1 MTALRRTDTDRIEA
15 PDIDTEPLLRT
26 APNQGTAPQQGT
38 PLLRTAPTH
47 GSAPPH
53 GFPTRQQHT
62 ERWLALAA
70 EIAAEADRISDEPG
84 TTAAPEVAGELTV
97 IGSGIETV
105 GFSRADELLIDAAD
119 KVFYCVAD
127 PATAVWLKERRPD
140 AYDLYVLYD
149 DAKLRH
155 VTYMQMTEAMLHF
168 VRRGLRVVA
177 IFYGHPGV
185 FVLSTHRAVAI
196 ARREGHRAVMRAGVS
211 ALDTMCADLG
221 FDPSQPGLLTY
232 EATDMIVRRRQ
243 PDPALHVVLWQV
255 GLIGELGYRRQGF
268 LNSGFSLLLD
278 HLEAVY
284 GPDQVVT
291 NYVGSRYPGIDPM
304 IARHTITELREPSVQ
319 AEVTGLSTF
328 YLPPVCAPVA
338 DQAVLRE
345 LGLLKPGQTLK
356 PAAGPLRVIDRYGPR
371 ERKAFADF
379 ARFRVPQG
387 YHWQE
392 DTAAARFVL
401 ALREDPELRSRY
413 QRDPA
418 ATVQAWDAAALTPR
432 DRALLAS
439 RDGGQVQLAAKGTRS
454 RTAPG
459 AARMLRSLLASN
471 SASRDLAVAVS
482 RAADGERAA
491 TVRDWAAQR
500 GFPMDPATLGEDL
513 ERTLQTTLAPWSGLY
528 LAPERRWSVFVLAR
542 PGKPDQD
549 RAYLNGRLLPG
560 ASYSAG
566 AIRWSGPEGNGFL
579 RTDVTARGGRR
590 LVGATWPAGSS
601 AASGHR
607 VEFSAQ
613 PLPRNAPGAA
623 AVDGPAGLAGD
634 YTLRVATGHGPRLVR
649 LVVGGQVTV
658 DGQPPAVAQLTGSS
672 LRWSQGPAG
681 LVEGECRAVFDP
693 ITARPM
699 LFGAGRAEPGS
710 RPMTLTGIVAVSPE
724 DQRSLSA
731 APQLGIPDWA
741 WEHLV
746 ELDCQAS
753 RSGGLFVYNAWQT
766 AMLNL
771 RMLRY
776 VVRAVAR

>member
-1 MTALRRTDTDRIEA
+1 MARQA
-15 PDIDTEPLLRT
+15 
-26 APNQGTAPQQGT
+26 
-38 PLLRTAPTH
+38 
-47 GSAPPH
+47 
-53 GFPTRQQHT
+53 FPTREQHT

-70 EIAAEADRISDEPG
+70 EIAAEAGRIGDEPG
-84 TTAAPEVAGELTV
+84 PPVAPESAGELTV
-97 IGSGIETV
+97 LGSGIETV
-105 GFSRADELLIDAAD
+105 GFSAADERMIDAAD

-127 PATAVWLKERRPD
+127 PATAVWLKQRRPD

-155 VTYMQMTEAMLHF
+155 LTYMQMTEAMLHF

-185 FVLSTHRAVAI
+185 FVLSTHRAIAI

-221 FDPSQPGLLTY
+221 FDPSQPGLMTY

-291 NYVGSRYPGIDPM
+291 NYVGSRYPGIDPT
-304 IARHTITELREPSVQ
+304 IERHTIAELREPSVQ
-319 AEVTGLSTF
+319 AGVTGLSTF
-328 YLPPVCAPVA
+328 YLPPVQAPVA
-338 DQAVLRE
+338 DEAVLRE

-356 PAAGPLRVIDRYGPR
+356 PATGPLRVIDRYGAR

-387 YHWQE
+387 YHWQS

-401 ALREDPELRSRY
+401 ALRDDPDLRSRY
-413 QRDPA
+413 QSDPA
-418 ATVQAWDAAALTPR
+418 ATVQGWTAGTLTPR
-432 DRALLAS
+432 ERALLAS

-459 AARMLRSLLASN
+459 AARMLRTLLASN

-482 RAADGERAA
+482 RAAEADRAEA
-491 TVRDWAAQR
+491 VRSWAAGR
-500 GFPMDPATLGEDL
+500 GFAVDPATLGEDL
-513 ERTLQTTLAPWSGLY
+513 ERTLRTTLAPWSGLY
-528 LAPERRWSVFVLAR
+528 LQPERRLSVFVLAR
-542 PGKPDQD
+542 PGKPEHD
-549 RAYLNGRLLPG
+549 RVYLNGRLLSG

-566 AIRWSGPEGNGFL
+566 AIRWSGPDGNGSEGNGSEGNGSEGNGSEGNGSEGNGHL
-579 RTDVTARGGRR
+579 QTDLTARGGRR
-590 LVGATWPAGSS
+590 LVGVCWPAGQS

-607 VEFSAQ
+607 IEFAAQ
-613 PLPRNAPGAA
+613 PLPRSAPVA
-623 AVDGPAGLAGD
+623 AVPAEIAGE
-634 YTLRVATGHGPRLVR
+634 YTLRVATGHGPRLVA
-649 LVVGGQVTV
+649 LGVGAEVTV
-658 DGQPPAVAQLTGSS
+658 DGRHPAAAQVSGATV
-672 LRWSQGPAG
+672 RWSQGPAG
-681 LVEGECRAVFDP
+681 LAEGECRAVVDP
-693 ITARPM
+693 LTGRTM
-699 LFGAGRAEPGS
+699 LFGTGRAEPGG
-710 RPMTLTGIVAVSPE
+710 PAMTLTGMVPITE
-724 DQRSLSA
+724 EEQRTLGA
-731 APQLGIPDWA
+731 GPRLGIPDWA
-741 WEHLV
+741 WEHLM
-746 ELDCQAS
+746 ELTCQAS
-753 RSGGLFVYNAWQT
+753 RSGGLFAYNAWQT
-766 AMLNL
+766 AVLNL

-776 VVRAVAR
+776 VVRAAGR